1 MVASMLG
8 IHRPKVHRFQLGAF
22 EITTILDG
30 AFVLDNLNPPFCMDQ
45 DPAAIE
51 ALAAANFVPAKTF
64 EHTFTLTIVNTG
76 QQLVLFDTGF
86 GAVRRGAGAG
96 YLRELLPQAGY
107 RPEDI
112 DVLAFTHVHPDH
124 IAGVREGDD
133 LAFPNARYVIGQRE
147 FDEWKSGAKIPEKR
161 QENRD
166 LFMRL
171 VVPLADNMTF
181 LQPDQDVVSGIKAVA
196 SFGHS
201 LGHMSYLVESEG
213 KSCLIWGDV
222 TNHYVFSL
230 QRPDWGVAFDD
241 DPVQATETRKR
252 ILDMT
257 ATDKL
262 LVVGFHMP
270 FPAVGHVELL
280 NGVYRWVP
288 ASYQIRV

>member
-1 MVASMLG
+1 MAASLLG
-8 IHRPKVHRFQLGAF
+8 VHRPKVHRFQLGDF

-30 AFVLDNLNPPFCMDQ
+30 ALVRDLSPPFCLNQ
-45 DPAAIE
+45 DAAAVE
-51 ALAAANFVPAKTF
+51 ALAAANFVSPTTI

-76 QQLVLFDTGF
+76 QQLVLFDTGN
-86 GAVRRGAGAG
+86 GSARRDAGVG
-96 YLRELLPQAGY
+96 HLLDLLPEAGY

-112 DVLAFTHVHPDH
+112 DVVAFTHVHPDH
-124 IAGVREGDD
+124 IAGLRDGDN
-133 LAFPNARYVIGQRE
+133 LAFPNARYVIGQVE
-147 FDEWKSGAKIPEKR
+147 FDEWKSGAKIPQQR

-166 LFMRL
+166 LFMKL
-171 VVPLADNMTF
+171 VVPLAENMTF
-181 LQPDQDVVSGIKAVA
+181 LQPDQEVVPGIRAVQ

-201 LGHMSYLVESEG
+201 LGHMSFLVESDG

-230 QRPDWGVAFDD
+230 QKPEWQVAFDD
-241 DPVQATETRKR
+241 NPDQAMASRKR

-270 FPAVGHVELL
+270 FPAVGYVELL
-280 NGVYRWVP
+280 NGVHRWVP
-288 ASYQIRV
+288 ASYQIRM

>member
-1 MVASMLG
+1 MAASLLG
-8 IHRPKVHRFQLGAF
+8 VHRPKVHRFQLSAF

-30 AFVLDNLNPPFCMDQ
+30 ALVRDLSPPFCLNQ
-45 DPAAIE
+45 DAATVE
-51 ALAAANFVPAKTF
+51 ALAAANFVPSTTI

-76 QQLVLFDTGF
+76 QQLVLFDTGNGAARRDF
-86 GAVRRGAGAG
+86 GAGH
-96 YLRELLPQAGY
+96 LLDLLPEAGY

-112 DVLAFTHVHPDH
+112 DVVAFTHVHPDH
-124 IAGVREGDD
+124 IAGLREGDD
-133 LAFPNARYVIGQRE
+133 LAFPNARYVIGQVE
-147 FDEWKSGAKIPEKR
+147 FDEWNSGTKIPQQR

-181 LQPDQDVVSGIKAVA
+181 LEPNQEVVPGIRAVQ

-201 LGHMSYLVESEG
+201 LGHMSYLVESDG

-222 TNHYVFSL
+222 TNHSVFSL
-230 QRPDWGVAFDD
+230 QKPEWQVAFDD
-241 DPVQATETRKR
+241 NPAQAMETRKR

-257 ATDKL
+257 AKDKL

-270 FPAVGHVELL
+270 FPAVGYVELL
-280 NGVYRWVP
+280 NGGYRWVP